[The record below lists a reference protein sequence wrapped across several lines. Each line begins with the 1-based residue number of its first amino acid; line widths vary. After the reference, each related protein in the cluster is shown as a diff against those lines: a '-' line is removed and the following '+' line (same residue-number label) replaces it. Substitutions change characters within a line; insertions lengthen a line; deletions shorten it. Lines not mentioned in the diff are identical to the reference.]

1 MTSGKPAPVTCT
13 HMADGHSKAVLS
25 VFATEDL
32 LFSSSKG
39 MYTIFHVWQTVILKL
54 YCQYLPLK
62 TYCLLV
68 VKVCMADSHSKVV
81 LSVFATEDLLFTSSN
96 GMYTIFHVWQT
107 VILKL
112 YCQYLPL
119 KTYCLVV
126 VKVCTLPAMC
136 GKSN

>member
-39 MYTIFHVWQTVILKL
+39 MYTIFHVWQK
-54 YCQYLPLK
+54 
-62 TYCLLV
+62 
-68 VKVCMADSHSKVV
+68 
-81 LSVFATEDLLFTSSN
+81 
-96 GMYTIFHVWQT
+96 

-126 VKVCTLPAMC
+126 VKVCTPSSMY
-136 GKSN
+136 GRQSF

>member
-13 HMADGHSKAVLS
+13 HMAEGHSKAVLS

-62 TYCLLV
+62 TYCLL
-68 VKVCMADSHSKVV
+68 
-81 LSVFATEDLLFTSSN
+81 E
-96 GMYTIFHVWQT
+96 
-107 VILKL
+107 
-112 YCQYLPL
+112 
-119 KTYCLVV
+119 

-136 GKSN
+136 GKFN